1 MKMTNASPDLMES
14 TPRSR
19 RKFLKETGLVVAA
32 GAAVLVGCTQATPTP
47 EEVIKEVEVT
57 RQVDVDVTRQVEVEV
72 AKEIPASPWQYV
84 ELDVEEVRKRGHEGY
99 YRGDCC
105 FGSFVG
111 ILEALRDKVG
121 FPFTQI
127 PVEMMGFGAGGVAGW
142 GTTCGA
148 LIGAAAAINL
158 VTEKDLARKIVGE
171 LMGLYSVTPF
181 PSEAS
186 NTYAANHEFL
196 VTEYKSDKVLPQSV
210 SNSPLCH
217 VSVTHWCQASGF
229 ASGTPE
235 RAERCGRLA
244 GDVAAMAA
252 ELLNANLAAAFV
264 PVFQLSQEAQG
275 CMTCHTRGENFAA
288 GNFTQGKGECLDC
301 HDPHQ

>member
-1 MKMTNASPDLMES
+1 MKMTDVAPDFMES
-14 TPRSR
+14 SLRSR
-19 RKFLKETGLVVAA
+19 RKFLKETGLAVAA
-32 GAAVLVGCTQATPTP
+32 GAAVLVGCTQTTPTP

-57 RQVDVDVTRQVEVEV
+57 RQVDVEVTRQVEVEV

-99 YRGDCC
+99 YRGECC
-105 FGSFVG
+105 FGAFAA

-121 FPFTQI
+121 YPFTQI
-127 PVEMMGFGAGGVAGW
+127 PAEMMGFGAGGVSGW

-158 VTEKDLARKIVGE
+158 VTEKDLARKIVSE

-181 PSEAS
+181 PSETS
-186 NTYAANHEFL
+186 NNYAANHEFL
-196 VTEYKSDKVLPQSV
+196 VAEYKSDKVLPQSV

-217 VSVTHWCQASGF
+217 VSVTQWCKTSAIASG
-229 ASGTPE
+229 APE
-235 RAERCGRLA
+235 RSERCGRLS

-275 CMTCHTRGENFAA
+275 CTTCHTRGENFAA
-288 GNFTQGKGECLDC
+288 GNFTNGKGECLDC
-301 HDPHQ
+301 HEPHQ

>member
-1 MKMTNASPDLMES
+1 MTDSAPDFMES
-14 TPRSR
+14 SLRSR
-19 RKFLKETGLVVAA
+19 RKFLKETGLAVAA
-32 GAAVLVGCTQATPTP
+32 GAAVLVGCTSTPATP
-47 EEVIKEVEVT
+47 EEIIKEVEVT
-57 RQVDVDVTRQVEVEV
+57 RQVEVEVTRQVEVEV
-72 AKEIPASPWQYV
+72 VKEIPASPWQYV

-105 FGSFVG
+105 FGAFVG

-158 VTEKDLARKIVGE
+158 VTEKALARKIVSE
-171 LMGLYSVTPF
+171 LMGQYSVTPF

-186 NTYAANHEFL
+186 NNYAANHEFL
-196 VTEYKSDKVLPQSV
+196 VSEYKSDKVLPQSV

-217 VSVTHWCQASGF
+217 VSVTNWCKASGI
-229 ASGTPE
+229 ASGAPE

-252 ELLNANLAAAFV
+252 GLLNTNLAAAFV
-264 PVFQLSQEAQG
+264 PVFKASQEAQG
-275 CMTCHTRGENFAA
+275 CMTCHTSGENFAA

-301 HDPHQ
+301 HDPHP